1 MCVGATEQSSPTAEM
16 QDSRLQTKDKNK
28 HVEKYFKRP
37 TLTNV
42 RKYINEVKNTRC
54 EFYVLLTVQ
63 LGSVLVNNQHDAQ
76 FFFFVYVYSSS
87 LHVSSTPVLII
98 RTINCINMTSGIWQL
113 CWWRSSVQVWME
125 LEPVPSRPAHLT
137 VTYIFDI
144 YQMLD

>member
-76 FFFFVYVYSSS
+76 FFFFRICLFQFPTCFEHS
-87 LHVSSTPVLII
+87 
-98 RTINCINMTSGIWQL
+98 C
-113 CWWRSSVQVWME
+113 
-125 LEPVPSRPAHLT
+125 AHHQNNLL
-137 VTYIFDI
+137 Y
-144 YQMLD
+144 